1 MKIIEAL
8 IRPYKLEE
16 VKTALGDRIEGL
28 TVTEV
33 RGFGRQR
40 GHSEIY
46 RGSEY
51 KVEFVSKLKLEIIC
65 KDDEVEDLMALLADT
80 VRTGKIG
87 DGKIFVKHV
96 ETVVR
101 IRTDE
106 REN

>member
-16 VKTALGDRIEGL
+16 VKQALGDRIEGL

-65 KDDEVEDLMALLADT
+65 KDDETEDLITLLSDT

-96 ETVVR
+96 EAVVR

-106 REN
+106 REV